1 MEKTIQLKNY
11 QRKALHEVNTNYANG
26 IKSQLLVMA
35 TGTGKTVV
43 FCEFIKEL
51 ISVEKKVLI
60 LVHRDELINQAERRL
75 KLHTSEP
82 FGIEKAERKANNE
95 NIVLA
100 SVQTLKG
107 KRLKKFAKDYFDV
120 IVIDECHRSTAN
132 SYMTVRNHFK
142 KSHVLGVTAT
152 PERQDDLKITKK
164 HFQKIAFT
172 YNLLDAIKEGSLAN
186 IRVWRVESEQDISDV
201 KSNSD
206 DLDQKALAKVLD
218 NDEYLEF
225 IYKTITEKAFNK
237 KIMVFMPSVK
247 MSDKL
252 ADLLNSKGLSAF
264 SVNSNTP
271 LEKRQ
276 EVLEDY
282 RKGKIK
288 VLSNY
293 NIFTEGFDEP
303 SIDCV
308 VMARPTKSEI
318 FYSQALG
325 RMTRLFEGKGYGMLI
340 DIGFINNKHKLIG
353 IFNLLLS
360 GKPSLPKIR
369 EVIKNLNGMDIVILY
384 NKVIEYINSLPNE
397 KIISNKEK
405 TQNMNLV
412 LSEMSIHDIISYS
425 NKKSI
430 PLKKHADLVYSKYIA
445 EHENDVIPEF
455 IEVDYAYF
463 SKDDNDFRY
472 ESRTKK
478 TFLNTIQF
486 IKLIKKLGSDNI
498 YLDFEDM
505 GNFRIGIDLFRIYD
519 NRVSL
524 GSNIFKFHEIYIPV
538 NKKTFQLYIE
548 RSEIVEKYGHDINR
562 SSTAIRSFIDSAKHG
577 SENSKN
583 ISYAKRRKKDL
594 EGLLLLENLYKKI
607 NPIRIK
613 KINTL
618 LEYAQKYKIN
628 LMKSVSKHVKI
639 KQKEIEARQREEDER
654 FKKMMSNMFK
664 SDL

>member
-11 QRKALHEVNTNYANG
+11 QKKALHEINVNYANG
-26 IKSQLLVMA
+26 TKSQLLVMA

-172 YNLLDAIKEGSLAN
+172 YNLLDAIKEGNLAN

-206 DLDQKALAKVLD
+206 DLDQRALAKVLD

-282 RKGKIK
+282 KTGKIK

-325 RMTRLFEGKGYGMLI
+325 RMTRLFEGKEYGMLI
-340 DIGFINNKHKLIG
+340 DIGFVNNTHRVSS
-353 IFNLLLS
+353 IFNLIESKEDLPIEVNSKLS
-360 GKPSLPKIR
+360 QI
-369 EVIKNLNGMDIVILY
+369 
-384 NKVIEYINSLPNE
+384 
-397 KIISNKEK
+397 
-405 TQNMNLV
+405 
-412 LSEMSIHDIISYS
+412 
-425 NKKSI
+425 
-430 PLKKHADLVYSKYIA
+430 YSKYSNGSDLRECLINYKKESLRIIKEYKKKEKDDKERQEKFA
-445 EHENDVIPEF
+445 IRRQSNHKKRLDNVKRKYEERKLLLTEISIQSFFKSFKFISSNIKFMNENKKEF
-455 IEVDYAYF
+455 IEKAMMISKEKFKKVQDIFVTEKNAWMSFTSHTISLINVINNLEKDNKYLQLQKNNIKYTTPVYASF
-463 SKDDNDFRY
+463 TNHNIIFPA
-472 ESRTKK
+472 TKK
-478 TFLNTIQF
+478 AMNVYYELINKPHLYWDTKEGIEKD
-486 IKLIKKLGSDNI
+486 IKTNLDGIKYMTERKEHPSWVKTDKDIIKAICQNKANIKRDQKNILKLKSK
-498 YLDFEDM
+498 LDD
-505 GNFRIGIDLFRIYD
+505 I
-519 NRVSL
+519 
-524 GSNIFKFHEIYIPV
+524 
-538 NKKTFQLYIE
+538 NKKTFTL
-548 RSEIVEKYGHDINR
+548 INV
-562 SSTAIRSFIDSAKHG
+562 STADELEKLIMEYG
-577 SENSKN
+577 KN
-583 ISYAKRRKKDL
+583 
-594 EGLLLLENLYKKI
+594 
-607 NPIRIK
+607 
-613 KINTL
+613 
-618 LEYAQKYKIN
+618 
-628 LMKSVSKHVKI
+628 
-639 KQKEIEARQREEDER
+639 
-654 FKKMMSNMFK
+654 
-664 SDL
+664 

>member
-1 MEKTIQLKNY
+1 MEKIIQLKNY
-11 QRKALHEVNTNYANG
+11 QRKALHEINTNYANG
-26 IKSQLLVMA
+26 VKSQLLIMA

-75 KLHTSEP
+75 KLHTNEP

-107 KRLKKFAKDYFDV
+107 KRLKKFAKNYFDA
-120 IVIDECHRSTAN
+120 IIIDECHRSTAN
-132 SYMTVRNHFK
+132 SYMAVRNHFK

-172 YNLLDAIKEGSLAN
+172 YNLLDAIKEGNLAN
-186 IRVWRVESEQDISDV
+186 IRVWRVESEQDISNV

-225 IYKTITEKAFNK
+225 IYKTIIEKAINK

-252 ADLLNSKGLSAF
+252 AELLNSKGLSSF

-282 RKGKIK
+282 RTGKIK

-308 VMARPTKSEI
+308 IMARPTKSEI

-325 RMTRLFEGKGYGMLI
+325 RMTRLFEGKKYGMLI
-340 DIGFINNKHKLIG
+340 DIGFINNSHKIATIFDLVENGKETPIEIDNKLNSILEKYTDGVDLEKCLADYKSESRKLLKQYAKEKKEESKKIQLNLLRKKKYFDRLKYNEESREFYLKEISIENFFYSLTKISSNLSFLNANSNILKEKLID
-353 IFNLLLS
+353 IFKKN
-360 GKPSLPKIR
+360 KNAKIFS
-369 EVIKNLNGMDIVILY
+369 Y
-384 NKVIEYINSLPNE
+384 N
-397 KIISNKEK
+397 
-405 TQNMNLV
+405 
-412 LSEMSIHDIISYS
+412 
-425 NKKSI
+425 
-430 PLKKHADLVYSKYIA
+430 
-445 EHENDVIPEF
+445 
-455 IEVDYAYF
+455 
-463 SKDDNDFRY
+463 
-472 ESRTKK
+472 SRTIRQTNYANHIYDLILKLSRKNIFLCLAYGGFTGK
-478 TFLNTIQF
+478 TFLSINDGRHKRILLPNNKLGVDAF
-486 IKLIKKLGSDNI
+486 IKLKNHPYLTYRTSECFKDEINKHKKWMIESISSVRKPARWVKTTSDKIRWVNICNKHMEQHKKKLIQYEEMYSHWQKERLNI
-498 YLDFEDM
+498 LDVKD
-505 GNFRIGIDLFRIYD
+505 
-519 NRVSL
+519 
-524 GSNIFKFHEIYIPV
+524 
-538 NKKTFQLYIE
+538 
-548 RSEIVEKYGHDINR
+548 
-562 SSTAIRSFIDSAKHG
+562 
-577 SENSKN
+577 ENEVLK
-583 ISYAKRRKKDL
+583 
-594 EGLLLLENLYKKI
+594 LLKE
-607 NPIRIK
+607 
-613 KINTL
+613 
-618 LEYAQKYKIN
+618 YKI
-628 LMKSVSKHVKI
+628 K
-639 KQKEIEARQREEDER
+639 
-654 FKKMMSNMFK
+654 
-664 SDL
+664 

>member
-1 MEKTIQLKNY
+1 MEKIIQLKNY
-11 QRKALHEVNTNYANG
+11 QRKALHEINTNYANG

-172 YNLLDAIKEGSLAN
+172 YNLLDAIKEGNLAN

-206 DLDQKALAKVLD
+206 DLDQRALAKVLD

-282 RKGKIK
+282 RTGKIK

-308 VMARPTKSEI
+308 IMARPTKSEI

-325 RMTRLFEGKGYGMLI
+325 RMTRLFEGKEYGMLI
-340 DIGFINNKHKLIG
+340 DIGFINGNLKLAS
-353 IFNLLLS
+353 IFDLV
-360 GKPSLPKIR
+360 KIDKAHIPYIKDA
-369 EVIKNLNGMDIVILY
+369 IKNLKGTDLVNVY
-384 NKVIEYINSLPNE
+384 IELIDYINSLPKQDKPIHNKLGNGRQLKFVKYSIDVLMGKHAKNKLQNYSISIDCLYKE
-397 KIISNKEK
+397 YLKSIKEIENISECSIEIIDKEK
-405 TQNMNLV
+405 
-412 LSEMSIHDIISYS
+412 
-425 NKKSI
+425 K
-430 PLKKHADLVYSKYIA
+430 
-445 EHENDVIPEF
+445 
-455 IEVDYAYF
+455 AY
-463 SKDDNDFRY
+463 KI
-472 ESRTKK
+472 T
-478 TFLNTIQF
+478 
-486 IKLIKKLGSDNI
+486 
-498 YLDFEDM
+498 
-505 GNFRIGIDLFRIYD
+505 
-519 NRVSL
+519 
-524 GSNIFKFHEIYIPV
+524 
-538 NKKTFQLYIE
+538 
-548 RSEIVEKYGHDINR
+548 
-562 SSTAIRSFIDSAKHG
+562 RSFINLNEFTKLLKMLHKENKYLNFLFITQRYGYHDYVKFPDKDNKNFFKMFGAYFPLTKTTFKHKLDFIKI
-577 SENSKN
+577 SSKYKS
-583 ISYAKRRKKDL
+583 ISNESYLRRLSIESIKKDITRETNGNKNDDRHLKGLKHTL
-594 EGLLLLENLYKKI
+594 EGFILLENFKKKFNI
-607 NPIRIK
+607 IDLK
-613 KINTL
+613 SFDDL
-618 LEYAQKYKIN
+618 LNIAKEYKIKLN
-628 LMKSVSKHVKI
+628 KNTRESVKKVNDDIDRKKEEQEKSL
-639 KQKEIEARQREEDER
+639 REVMR
-654 FKKMMSNMFK
+654 K
-664 SDL
+664 LVL

>member
-1 MEKTIQLKNY
+1 MEKTIQLKSY

-152 PERQDDLKITKK
+152 PKRQDDLKITKK
-164 HFQKIAFT
+164 HFQKLAFT
-172 YNLLDAIKEGSLAN
+172 YNLLDAIKEGNLAN

-206 DLDQKALAKVLD
+206 DLDQRALAKVLD

-282 RKGKIK
+282 RTGKIK

-308 VMARPTKSEI
+308 IMARPTKSEI

-325 RMTRLFEGKGYGMLI
+325 RMTRLFEGKEYGIFI

-360 GKPSLPKIR
+360 GESSLPKIR
-369 EVIKNLNGMDIVILY
+369 EVIKNLDGMDIVILY

-397 KIISNKEK
+397 KIISNKKK

-455 IEVDYAYF
+455 IEVDYAYY
-463 SKDDNDFRY
+463 SENDNDYRY

-478 TFLNTIQF
+478 TFLNTVQF

-498 YLDFEDM
+498 YLDFEGMERLNRGVDY
-505 GNFRIGIDLFRIYD
+505 FRVYD
-519 NRVSL
+519 NRQPIKL
-524 GSNIFKFHEIYIPV
+524 KIFKLHEIYIPV
-538 NKKTFQLYIE
+538 NKKTFQFYIE
-548 RSEIVEKYGHDINR
+548 YWQIIEKYGLNASKSPITI
-562 SSTAIRSFIDSAKHG
+562 SKFIESAKHG
-577 SENSKN
+577 SEKSVSY
-583 ISYAKRRKKDL
+583 SYAKTRKKDL
-594 EGLLLLENLYKKI
+594 EGLLLIENLYKRI
-607 NPIRIK
+607 QPMPIK
-613 KINTL
+613 KIKTL
-618 LEYAQKYKIN
+618 LEYAEKYKID
-628 LMKSVSKHVKI
+628 LMQGVSRHVKI
-639 KQKEIEARQREEDER
+639 KQKEEEVKQREQDEKIR
-654 FKKMMSNMFK
+654 SMMNK
-664 SDL
+664 SFFFR

>member
-11 QRKALHEVNTNYANG
+11 QRKALHEINTNYANG

-172 YNLLDAIKEGSLAN
+172 YNLLDAIKEGNLAN

-206 DLDQKALAKVLD
+206 DLDQRALAKVLD

-282 RKGKIK
+282 RTGKIK

-308 VMARPTKSEI
+308 IMARPTKSEI

-325 RMTRLFEGKGYGMLI
+325 RMTRLFEGKEYGMLI
-340 DIGFINNKHKLIG
+340 DIGFINNSHKVATIFDLVENREETPIEIDNKLNSILEKYTDGIDLEKCLADYKSESRKLLKQYAKEKKEESKKMQLNLLRKKKYFDRLKYNEESREFYLKEISIENFFYSLTKISSNLSFLNANSSILKEKLID
-353 IFNLLLS
+353 IFKKN
-360 GKPSLPKIR
+360 KNAKIFS
-369 EVIKNLNGMDIVILY
+369 Y
-384 NKVIEYINSLPNE
+384 N
-397 KIISNKEK
+397 
-405 TQNMNLV
+405 
-412 LSEMSIHDIISYS
+412 
-425 NKKSI
+425 
-430 PLKKHADLVYSKYIA
+430 
-445 EHENDVIPEF
+445 
-455 IEVDYAYF
+455 
-463 SKDDNDFRY
+463 
-472 ESRTKK
+472 SRTIRQTNYANHIYDLILKLSRKNIFLCLAYGGFTGK
-478 TFLNTIQF
+478 TFLSINDGRHKRILLPNNKLGVNAF
-486 IKLIKKLGSDNI
+486 IKLKNYPYLTDRTSECFKDEINKHKKWMIESISSVRKPARWVKTTSDKIRWVNICNKHMEEHKKKLIKYEEMYSHWQKERLNI
-498 YLDFEDM
+498 LDVKD
-505 GNFRIGIDLFRIYD
+505 
-519 NRVSL
+519 
-524 GSNIFKFHEIYIPV
+524 
-538 NKKTFQLYIE
+538 
-548 RSEIVEKYGHDINR
+548 
-562 SSTAIRSFIDSAKHG
+562 
-577 SENSKN
+577 ENEVLK
-583 ISYAKRRKKDL
+583 
-594 EGLLLLENLYKKI
+594 LLKE
-607 NPIRIK
+607 
-613 KINTL
+613 
-618 LEYAQKYKIN
+618 YKI
-628 LMKSVSKHVKI
+628 I
-639 KQKEIEARQREEDER
+639 K
-654 FKKMMSNMFK
+654 
-664 SDL
+664 

>member
-11 QRKALHEVNTNYANG
+11 QKKALHEINVNYANG
-26 IKSQLLVMA
+26 TKSQLLVMA

-107 KRLKKFAKDYFDV
+107 KRLKKFATDYFDV
-120 IVIDECHRSTAN
+120 IIIDECHRSTAN
-132 SYMTVRNHFK
+132 SYMAVRNHFK

-172 YNLLDAIKEGSLAN
+172 YNLLDAIKEGNLAN

-282 RKGKIK
+282 KTGKIK

-308 VMARPTKSEI
+308 IMARPTKSEI

-325 RMTRLFEGKGYGMLI
+325 RMTRLFEGKKYGMLI
-340 DIGFINNKHKLIG
+340 DIGFINGNLKLAS
-353 IFNLLLS
+353 IFDLV
-360 GKPSLPKIR
+360 KIDKAHIPY
-369 EVIKNLNGMDIVILY
+369 VKDAIKNLKGTDLVNVY
-384 NKVIEYINSLPNE
+384 IELIDYINSLPKQNKPIHNKLGNDGQLKFVNYSIDVLMGKHAKNKLQNYSIDYLYKE
-397 KIISNKEK
+397 YLKSIKEIENISECSIEIIDKEK
-405 TQNMNLV
+405 
-412 LSEMSIHDIISYS
+412 
-425 NKKSI
+425 K
-430 PLKKHADLVYSKYIA
+430 
-445 EHENDVIPEF
+445 
-455 IEVDYAYF
+455 AY
-463 SKDDNDFRY
+463 KI
-472 ESRTKK
+472 T
-478 TFLNTIQF
+478 
-486 IKLIKKLGSDNI
+486 
-498 YLDFEDM
+498 
-505 GNFRIGIDLFRIYD
+505 
-519 NRVSL
+519 
-524 GSNIFKFHEIYIPV
+524 
-538 NKKTFQLYIE
+538 
-548 RSEIVEKYGHDINR
+548 
-562 SSTAIRSFIDSAKHG
+562 RSFINLNEFTKLLKMLHKENKYLNFLFITQRYCYYDYVNFPDKDNKNFFKMFGTYFPLTKTTFKHKLDFIKI
-577 SENSKN
+577 SSKHKSIGN
-583 ISYAKRRKKDL
+583 ESYLRRLSIEKIQKDITRETNVNKNDDRHLKGLKHTL
-594 EGLLLLENLYKKI
+594 EGFILLENFKKKFNI
-607 NPIRIK
+607 IDLK
-613 KINTL
+613 SFDDL
-618 LEYAQKYKIN
+618 LNIAKEYKIKLN
-628 LMKSVSKHVKI
+628 KNTRESVKKVNDDIARKKEEQEKSLMEVMRKLV
-639 KQKEIEARQREEDER
+639 
-654 FKKMMSNMFK
+654 
-664 SDL
+664 L

>member
-11 QRKALHEVNTNYANG
+11 QRKALHEINTNYANG

-172 YNLLDAIKEGSLAN
+172 YNLLDAIKEGNLAN

-206 DLDQKALAKVLD
+206 DLDQRALAKVLD

-237 KIMVFMPSVK
+237 KIMVFMPSVE

-252 ADLLNSKGLSAF
+252 ADLLNSKGLAAF

-282 RKGKIK
+282 KTGKIK

-308 VMARPTKSEI
+308 IMARPTKSEI

-325 RMTRLFEGKGYGMLI
+325 RMTRLFEGKEYGMLI
-340 DIGFINNKHKLIG
+340 DIGFINNSHKVAT
-353 IFNLLLS
+353 IF
-360 GKPSLPKIR
+360 
-369 EVIKNLNGMDIVILY
+369 
-384 NKVIEYINSLPNE
+384 
-397 KIISNKEK
+397 
-405 TQNMNLV
+405 
-412 LSEMSIHDIISYS
+412 
-425 NKKSI
+425 
-430 PLKKHADLVYSKYIA
+430 DLVENREETPIEIDNKLNSILEKYT
-445 EHENDVIPEF
+445 D
-455 IEVDYAYF
+455 
-463 SKDDNDFRY
+463 
-472 ESRTKK
+472 
-478 TFLNTIQF
+478 
-486 IKLIKKLGSDNI
+486 
-498 YLDFEDM
+498 
-505 GNFRIGIDLFRIYD
+505 GIDLEKCLADYKSESRKLLKQYAKEKKEESKKMQLNLLRKKKYFDRLKYNEESREFYLKEISIENFFY
-519 NRVSL
+519 SL
-524 GSNIFKFHEIYIPV
+524 TKISSNLSFLNANSSILKEKLIDIFK
-538 NKKTFQLYIE
+538 
-548 RSEIVEKYGHDINR
+548 
-562 SSTAIRSFIDSAKHG
+562 
-577 SENSKN
+577 KN
-583 ISYAKRRKKDL
+583 
-594 EGLLLLENLYKKI
+594 
-607 NPIRIK
+607 
-613 KINTL
+613 
-618 LEYAQKYKIN
+618 
-628 LMKSVSKHVKI
+628 
-639 KQKEIEARQREEDER
+639 
-654 FKKMMSNMFK
+654 
-664 SDL
+664 

>member
-1 MEKTIQLKNY
+1 MGKTIQLKNY

-172 YNLLDAIKEGSLAN
+172 YNLLDAIKEGNLAN

-282 RKGKIK
+282 KTGKIK

-308 VMARPTKSEI
+308 IMARPTKSEI

-325 RMTRLFEGKGYGMLI
+325 RMTRLFEGKEYGMLI
-340 DIGFINNKHKLIG
+340 DIGFINNSHKVATIFDLVENREETPIEIDNKLNSILEKYTDGIDLEKCLADYKSESRKLLKQYAKEKKEESKKMQLNLLRKKKYFDRLKYNEESREFYLKEISIENFFYSLTKISSNLSFLNANSSILKEKLID
-353 IFNLLLS
+353 IFKKN
-360 GKPSLPKIR
+360 KNAKIFS
-369 EVIKNLNGMDIVILY
+369 Y
-384 NKVIEYINSLPNE
+384 N
-397 KIISNKEK
+397 
-405 TQNMNLV
+405 
-412 LSEMSIHDIISYS
+412 
-425 NKKSI
+425 
-430 PLKKHADLVYSKYIA
+430 
-445 EHENDVIPEF
+445 
-455 IEVDYAYF
+455 
-463 SKDDNDFRY
+463 
-472 ESRTKK
+472 SRTIRQTNYANHIYDLILKLSRKNIFLCLAYGGFTGK
-478 TFLNTIQF
+478 TFLSINDGRHKRILLPNNKLGVNAF
-486 IKLIKKLGSDNI
+486 IKLKNYPYLTDRTSECFKDEINKHKKWMIESISSVRKPARWVKTTSDKIRWVNICNKHMEEHKKKLIKYEEMYSHWQKERLNI
-498 YLDFEDM
+498 LDVKD
-505 GNFRIGIDLFRIYD
+505 
-519 NRVSL
+519 
-524 GSNIFKFHEIYIPV
+524 
-538 NKKTFQLYIE
+538 
-548 RSEIVEKYGHDINR
+548 
-562 SSTAIRSFIDSAKHG
+562 
-577 SENSKN
+577 ENEVLK
-583 ISYAKRRKKDL
+583 
-594 EGLLLLENLYKKI
+594 LLKE
-607 NPIRIK
+607 
-613 KINTL
+613 
-618 LEYAQKYKIN
+618 YKI
-628 LMKSVSKHVKI
+628 I
-639 KQKEIEARQREEDER
+639 K
-654 FKKMMSNMFK
+654 
-664 SDL
+664 

>member
-11 QRKALHEVNTNYANG
+11 QRKALHEINTNYANG

-107 KRLKKFAKDYFDV
+107 KRLKKFATDYFDV
-120 IVIDECHRSTAN
+120 IIIDECHRSTAN

-172 YNLLDAIKEGSLAN
+172 YNLLDAIKEGNLAN

-206 DLDQKALAKVLD
+206 DLDQRALAKVLD

-237 KIMVFMPSVK
+237 KIMVFMPSVE

-252 ADLLNSKGLSAF
+252 ADLLNSKGLAAF

-282 RKGKIK
+282 KTGKIK

-308 VMARPTKSEI
+308 IMARPTKSEI

-325 RMTRLFEGKGYGMLI
+325 RMTRLFEGKEYGMLI
-340 DIGFINNKHKLIG
+340 DIGFINNSHKVATIFDLVENREETPIEIDNKLNSILEKYTDGIDLEKCLADYKSESRKLLKQYAKEKKEESKKMQLNLLRKKKYFDRLKYNEESREFYLKEISIENFFYSLTKISSNLSFLNANSSILKEKLID
-353 IFNLLLS
+353 IFKKN
-360 GKPSLPKIR
+360 KNAKIFS
-369 EVIKNLNGMDIVILY
+369 Y
-384 NKVIEYINSLPNE
+384 N
-397 KIISNKEK
+397 
-405 TQNMNLV
+405 
-412 LSEMSIHDIISYS
+412 
-425 NKKSI
+425 
-430 PLKKHADLVYSKYIA
+430 
-445 EHENDVIPEF
+445 
-455 IEVDYAYF
+455 
-463 SKDDNDFRY
+463 
-472 ESRTKK
+472 SRTIRQTNYANHIYDLILKLSRKNIFLCLAYGGFTGK
-478 TFLNTIQF
+478 TFLSINDGRHKRILLPNNKLGVNAF
-486 IKLIKKLGSDNI
+486 IKLKNYPYLTDRTSECFKDEINKHKKWMIESISSVRKPARWVKTTSDKIRWVNICNKHMEEHKKKLIKYEEMYSHWQKERLNI
-498 YLDFEDM
+498 LDVKD
-505 GNFRIGIDLFRIYD
+505 
-519 NRVSL
+519 
-524 GSNIFKFHEIYIPV
+524 
-538 NKKTFQLYIE
+538 
-548 RSEIVEKYGHDINR
+548 
-562 SSTAIRSFIDSAKHG
+562 
-577 SENSKN
+577 ENEVLK
-583 ISYAKRRKKDL
+583 
-594 EGLLLLENLYKKI
+594 LLKE
-607 NPIRIK
+607 
-613 KINTL
+613 
-618 LEYAQKYKIN
+618 YKI
-628 LMKSVSKHVKI
+628 I
-639 KQKEIEARQREEDER
+639 K
-654 FKKMMSNMFK
+654 
-664 SDL
+664 